1 MKKVKIKVNLMT
13 CMIVVTVAASA
24 FMVIKGV
31 AMQPVIAA
39 NNNKSEQIRA
49 DIEYEYERIKEIDSL
64 VQKAGTDEYIEKV
77 AREKLGMIKTDEIVF
92 IDISGE

>member
-1 MKKVKIKVNLMT
+1 MKKAKIKINLMT
-13 CMIVVTVAASA
+13 CMIIATIVLSA
-24 FMVIKGV
+24 FMVIKGI

-39 NNNKSEQIRA
+39 NNAKSGQIRE
-49 DIEYEYERIKEIDSL
+49 DIEQENERIKEIDSM

-92 IDISGE
+92 VDISGE